1 MFSSVKPGRDEEKSD
16 SLPAVRR
23 AGRAYSD
30 ALPPGQAAPRPAGG
44 LCRAEG
50 GEWRIRHL
58 ITAFSVRYALMPRGP
73 CCNGRSLD
81 ILSPLSGEFR
91 DSVTEAAFQE
101 SRLAVLRRHVRLL
114 FILSVILNTLFLF
127 SDWRF
132 AGTPQFAIAVPARV
146 AIILWSLV
154 CLWLGRDLRHFR
166 AVVHVVAAWQVVAA
180 IGVGFLVTSRS
191 DIAVFVMTLLPVVF
205 YLVVPSNF
213 RGNVG
218 GGLLCSVALLI
229 GYLAPPPFPHTW
241 PGMVLAMLM
250 LHCAMWIALARNNR
264 LQRVEWMA
272 GRAELRAREDLA
284 RSSESLGRMF
294 LAVPVPLLVTKAD
307 GRIMRSNHA
316 AQTMLGTQGTKD
328 QIGDLADMLAEGGNR
343 EALRARIGAGEIIDN
358 VEGRVRR
365 RDGAIRD
372 VLLASRP
379 LVIDDEACA
388 IASFIDITDRKE
400 AEAHLARLAMTDS
413 LTGLANR
420 PHFMATATQAASAT
434 TQAGPDCGQLA
445 IVLIDLDEFK
455 RVNDTAG
462 HDAGD
467 ALLRAV
473 AKRLQHAVR
482 PGDLVARMGGDEF
495 AVLLP
500 RLCHPADL
508 SAILARMTAHL
519 HAPLYHRD
527 RTIDCRVSM
536 GVALFPDHGQTVE
549 DVIRHADIALY
560 EAKNN
565 GRGRAI
571 LFESGLL
578 DAWQAEAQMLER
590 ARHALTCERPRP
602 WYQPKVDLAT
612 GRTIGFEALWRCV
625 RADGSVIMPGE
636 IAAAFEHPDLG
647 PTITARML
655 EGVIA
660 DCRDWQAA
668 GFDFGHVAINVS
680 GVDLRDEN
688 FPDRLLGRLHD
699 AGIAP
704 RRIELEVTESV
715 FLGRNADIVG
725 AILHRLSDAG
735 LSIALDDFGTG
746 YASLSH
752 LKQFPIDI
760 IKIDQRFVRELET
773 SPDDAAI
780 VRTVLNLSYS
790 LGIRTVAEGIE
801 NARQVDYLRAGGCH
815 FGQGYHFGAAVA
827 AADISARYAGQKELG
842 AQP

>member
-1 MFSSVKPGRDEEKSD
+1 LNRV
-16 SLPAVRR
+16 
-23 AGRAYSD
+23 
-30 ALPPGQAAPRPAGG
+30 
-44 LCRAEG
+44 
-50 GEWRIRHL
+50 
-58 ITAFSVRYALMPRGP
+58 
-73 CCNGRSLD
+73 
-81 ILSPLSGEFR
+81 SPHSGEFR
-91 DSVTEAAFQE
+91 DPTVEAAFQA
-101 SRLAVLRRHVRLL
+101 SRLGVSRRHVRML
-114 FILSVILNTLFLF
+114 FILSAILNSLFLL

-132 AGTPQFAIAVPARV
+132 AGTPHFAVAVSARIAVV
-146 AIILWSLV
+146 LWSLV
-154 CLWLGRDLRHFR
+154 CLWLARDLRHFSALVR
-166 AVVHVVAAWQVVAA
+166 VVAAWQVVTAV
-180 IGVGFLVTSRS
+180 GVGCLVTSRS
-191 DIAVFVMTLLPVVF
+191 DIAIFVMSLLPVIF

-218 GGLLCSVALLI
+218 GGLGCSLALLA
-229 GYLAPPPFPHTW
+229 GYLAPAPLPATW
-241 PGMVLAMLM
+241 PGMVMAMLI
-250 LHCAMWIALARNNR
+250 LHCSMWIALARNNR
-264 LQRVEWMA
+264 LQRTEWLS
-272 GRAELRAREDLA
+272 GRAELRARKSLA
-284 RSSESLGRMF
+284 HSSETLGRMF
-294 LAVPVPLLVTKAD
+294 LAVPVPLLVTCTD
-307 GRIMRSNHA
+307 GRIIRTNHA
-316 AQTMLGTQGTKD
+316 AQMMLGPQD
-328 QIGDLADMLAEGGNR
+328 AMNEADAFSNILADKDDR
-343 EALRARIGAGEIIDN
+343 ESLSALISAGEVIDN
-358 VEGRVRR
+358 VECRIRR

-379 LVIDDEACA
+379 IVIDNEACA

-400 AEAHLARLAMTDS
+400 AEAHLATLAMTDS

-420 PHFMATATQAASAT
+420 PHFMAAATQAASAT
-434 TQAGPDCGQLA
+434 VLAGPGGGQLA
-445 IVLIDLDEFK
+445 IVLIDVDEFK

-467 ALLRAV
+467 ALLSAV
-473 AKRLQHAVR
+473 ARRLQQSVR

-500 RLCHPADL
+500 RLRTPTDL
-508 SAILARMTAHL
+508 AAILARMTAHL
-519 HAPLYHRD
+519 HVPLNHRN
-527 RTIDCRVSM
+527 RSIDCRVSM
-536 GVALFPDHGQTVE
+536 GVAMFPDDGETVA
-549 DVIRHADIALY
+549 DAIRHADIALY

-571 LFESGLL
+571 LFEPALL

-590 ARHALTCERPRP
+590 ARHALTHEQPTP
-602 WYQPKVDLAT
+602 WYQPKVDLAS

-647 PTITARML
+647 QTITAGML

-660 DCRDWQAA
+660 DCLTWQAA

-680 GVDLRDEN
+680 GVDLRDES
-688 FPDRLLGRLHD
+688 FPDRLLGRLRQ

-704 RRIELEVTESV
+704 QRIELEVTESV

-725 AILHRLSDAG
+725 TILHRLSEAG

-760 IKIDQRFVRELET
+760 IKIDQRFVRDLET

-780 VRTVLNLSYS
+780 IRTVLNLSYS

-815 FGQGYHFGAAVA
+815 FGQGYHFGAAVPATDILARFGSQKTSA
-827 AADISARYAGQKELG
+827 ALG
-842 AQP
+842 